1 MDEVKKNPAPE
12 SSENETACAPGAP
25 RDLISTPPDFDAVS
39 GYRRGVGSRDFL
51 ALNITQFLG
60 AFNDN
65 GFKIS
70 VSLYL
75 ISRLMS
81 ESGAASYI
89 ALATALFILPFILF
103 STWCGFF
110 ADKFSKRTVIIAAK
124 YIEIVVM
131 ILGLAAFYL
140 ENVYFIF
147 VCLFLMGL
155 QSTIFGPAKYGILP
169 ESVPPQELSKAN
181 GYIELVTFIAII
193 LGNVFGSFV
202 FKYFKQAP
210 YMASLIFV
218 VIAII
223 GTASAHYV
231 ARVPAFGVTRPF
243 RFNFLAEVVSDYRR
257 ISNEKVLL
265 LVIAA
270 ITYFWFVATALHNN
284 ILVYVKEM
292 MNGDESSV
300 GIMLAVLSIGIG
312 IGSGLAGKLSGEMI
326 EFGLVPLGA
335 VGMSVFLFVLQFSY
349 TSMAL
354 TCVALFMVGLAGGF
368 FIVPLD
374 SYVQQK
380 APGGET
386 GRILG
391 LVNFTANS
399 FIVFSS
405 LCIYVWHD
413 VMKLTSANI
422 FTIVSLLTAC
432 ATIFIIKLLPDFL
445 LRLVF
450 FIAANFFYRIKVSGE
465 SKIPLD
471 GPALIVS
478 NHVSLADSFLINAA
492 SNRHIHFML
501 NRYYYDNYNLKYL
514 FNLMK
519 VILLESPSLSGSE
532 TAQAREVCKQ
542 GHILCVY
549 PEFITNNTENAGEFN
564 IDIVKLSHELGV
576 DIIPVRI
583 EGMKNSFFSQ
593 AARASARFKLPGIFR
608 KVNIVFGPLIKPC
621 ELKTEEGYKKLLEF
635 YRGSNFD

>member
-1 MDEVKKNPAPE
+1 MDETIKNHAPALE
-12 SSENETACAPGAP
+12 C
-25 RDLISTPPDFDAVS
+25 DAKSV
-39 GYRRGVGSRDFL
+39 YRRGVGSSDFL
-51 ALNITQFLG
+51 ALNITQFFG

-65 GFKIS
+65 GFKIA

-75 ISRLMS
+75 MSRLMN
-81 ESGAASYI
+81 ESSDASYV
-89 ALATALFILPFILF
+89 ALATALFIMPFILF
-103 STWCGFF
+103 STWCGYF
-110 ADKFSKRTVIIAAK
+110 ADKFSKRSVIIAAK
-124 YIEIVVM
+124 YIEIAVM
-131 ILGLAAFYL
+131 LLGLAAFYF

-147 VCLFLMGL
+147 ACLFLMGA

-169 ESVPPQELSKAN
+169 ESVPPQELSRAN

-193 LGNVFGSFV
+193 LGTVFGSLV
-202 FKYFKQAP
+202 FTYFKRMP

-223 GTASAHYV
+223 GTAAAHYV
-231 ARVPAFGVTRPF
+231 ARVPAVGAARPF
-243 RFNFLAEVVSDYRR
+243 RFNFLAEVVSDFRR
-257 ISNEKVLL
+257 ISNEKTLL

-270 ITYFWFVATALHNN
+270 ITFFWFIAAALQNN
-284 ILVYVKEM
+284 ILVYAKEM
-292 MNGDESSV
+292 MKLDETSV

-312 IGSGLAGKLSGEMI
+312 LGSGLAGKLSGEMI

-335 VGMSVFLFVLQFSY
+335 IVMSVFLFVLQFSH

-354 TCVALFMVGLAGGF
+354 TCAALFMVGLAGGF

-374 SYVQQK
+374 SYIQQK

-405 LCIYVWHD
+405 LCIYLWHD
-413 VMKLTSANI
+413 VMLLTSADI
-422 FTIVSLLTAC
+422 FTVVSILTVC
-432 ATIFIIKLLPDFL
+432 ATILIIKLLPDFL
-445 LRLVF
+445 LRFVF
-450 FIAANFFYRIKVSGE
+450 FIAANFVYRIKVPGG
-465 SKIPLD
+465 SKIPFD
-471 GPALIVS
+471 GPALMVS

-501 NRYYYDNYNLKYL
+501 NRYYYDNYNLKHL

-519 VILLESPSLSGSE
+519 VILLDSPALSEAE
-532 TAQAREVCKQ
+532 TAQARQVYES

-549 PEFITNNTENAGEFN
+549 PEFITNNTESAGEFK
-564 IDIVKLSHELGV
+564 IDIVKLSRELSA

-583 EGMKNSFFSQ
+583 EGMKNSFFSP
-593 AARASARFKLPGIFR
+593 AARASKRFKLSGIFR
-608 KVNIVFGPLIKPC
+608 KVNIVFGPVIKAP
-621 ELKTEEGYKKLLEF
+621 ELETEDGYRRLLEF
-635 YRGSNFD
+635 YKGSNYS

>member
-1 MDEVKKNPAPE
+1 MKGTERKYMDETSNYMDEIIKNPVPATD
-12 SSENETACAPGAP
+12 SASA
-25 RDLISTPPDFDAVS
+25 
-39 GYRRGVGSRDFL
+39 YRRGVGSRDFL

-65 GFKIS
+65 GFKIA

-75 ISRLMS
+75 MSRLMS
-81 ESGAASYI
+81 ESSDASYV
-89 ALATALFILPFILF
+89 ALATALFIMPFILF
-103 STWCGFF
+103 STWCGYF

-131 ILGLAAFYL
+131 ALGLAAFYL

-147 VCLFLMGL
+147 ACLFLMGV

-169 ESVPPQELSKAN
+169 ESVPPQELSRAN

-193 LGNVFGSFV
+193 LGTVFGSFV
-202 FKYFKQAP
+202 FTYFKQTP

-218 VIAII
+218 VIAVI
-223 GTASAHYV
+223 GTAAAHFV
-231 ARVPAFGVTRPF
+231 APVPAVGVTRAF

-257 ISNEKVLL
+257 ISNEKALL

-270 ITYFWFVATALHNN
+270 ITYFWFIAAALQNN
-284 ILVYVKEM
+284 ILVYAKEM
-292 MNGDESSV
+292 MKVDESSV

-312 IGSGLAGKLSGEMI
+312 LGSGLAGKLSGEMI

-335 VGMSVFLFVLQFSY
+335 IVMSVFLFVLQFSY
-349 TSMAL
+349 TSMAI
-354 TCVALFMVGLAGGF
+354 TCAALFMIGLAGGF
-368 FIVPLD
+368 FVVPLD

-405 LCIYVWHD
+405 LCIYLWHD

-422 FTIVSLLTAC
+422 FTIVSFLTVC

-450 FIAANFFYRIKVSGE
+450 FVAAHFVYRIKVSGV
-465 SKIPLD
+465 SKIPYD
-471 GPALIVS
+471 GAALVVS

-501 NRYYYDNYNLKYL
+501 NRYYYDNYNFKYL

-519 VILLESPSLSGSE
+519 VILLDSSSLSRSE
-532 TAQAREVCKQ
+532 TARAREVCEQ
-542 GHILCVY
+542 GHVLCVY
-549 PEFITNNTENAGEFN
+549 PEFITNNGESTGEFK
-564 IDIVKLSHELGV
+564 IDIVELSHELGV

-583 EGMKNSFFSQ
+583 EGMKNSFFSP
-593 AARASARFKLPGIFR
+593 AARTANSIKMPGILR
-608 KVNIVFGPLIKPC
+608 KVNIVFGPVIKAV
-621 ELKTEEGYKKLLEF
+621 ELETEEGYKKLLEF
-635 YRGSNFD
+635 YNGSNYN